1 MDFNLTEFIKVQL
14 AHELKYLLVGA
25 TTWSAY
31 SREDVG
37 PDGRPDLA
45 TLAMEAAY
53 VHVRNLNEFLR
64 REDRWQPRFERSP
77 HGGVTP
83 YLWTAH
89 EMAIEAKLLHLD
101 PDRPHD
107 RDHVHVRDLRIKGNE
122 LFTQRLFEGS
132 PVGEPLSVSLDGR
145 EVEKDLVKGQRG
157 SIQASWKAGGKLLEQ
172 IVKMKASAMII
183 PCAYT
188 RAAFGSRHRSLSKST
203 IDGRRIA
210 LSTRLAVEAVH
221 GRRSCDHDR
230 CAVASVDGERDLDA
244 GAPHVRHRSQL
255 CASALGIVAR

>member
-64 REDRWQPRFERSP
+64 REDRWQPRCERSP

-89 EMAIEAKLLHLD
+89 EMAIEAKLLHPD
-101 PDRPHD
+101 PDRPHEPARKSD
-107 RDHVHVRDLRIKGNE
+107 DNLMGMIVEFANE
-122 LFTQRLFEGS
+122 
-132 PVGEPLSVSLDGR
+132 V
-145 EVEKDLVKGQRG
+145 
-157 SIQASWKAGGKLLEQ
+157 
-172 IVKMKASAMII
+172 
-183 PCAYT
+183 
-188 RAAFGSRHRSLSKST
+188 
-203 IDGRRIA
+203 
-210 LSTRLAVEAVH
+210 
-221 GRRSCDHDR
+221 
-230 CAVASVDGERDLDA
+230 VDNW
-244 GAPHVRHRSQL
+244 V
-255 CASALGIVAR
+255 IVAKQLRMEAYRDD